1 MSTITNLWRALK
13 IILTVILVLK
23 KVFVYTTLLLVNVE
37 QSAEQNTEVN
47 G

>member
-37 QSAEQNTEVN
+37 QSAEQNTKVN